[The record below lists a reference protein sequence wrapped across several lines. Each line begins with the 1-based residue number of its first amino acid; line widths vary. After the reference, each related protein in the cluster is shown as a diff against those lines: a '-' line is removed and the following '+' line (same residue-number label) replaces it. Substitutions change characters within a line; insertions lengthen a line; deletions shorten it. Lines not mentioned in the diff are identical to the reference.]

1 MQDNFEDAYTDLQSS
16 IIALCIEITDESTDY
31 ICAFISDL
39 CIDNYYFNVFFIVGK
54 KVYNFSDL
62 PVNYNIKKQFFELIK
77 EDINSIYRLFN
88 TFNRDIPEEIMMI
101 YDNSNKSFSF
111 EHGYESDLNDQAE
124 IKFGLWKNSI
134 TKRIN

>member
-16 IIALCIEITDESTDY
+16 IISLCIEITDESTDY

-62 PVNYNIKKQFFELIK
+62 PVNYNIKKQFHL
-77 EDINSIYRLFN
+77 
-88 TFNRDIPEEIMMI
+88 
-101 YDNSNKSFSF
+101 
-111 EHGYESDLNDQAE
+111 QQQ
-124 IKFGLWKNSI
+124 
-134 TKRIN
+134 